1 MAKRSEVVKRIVD
14 VSYVHAAAQDCLPGA
29 TSQPM
34 YQVGDVV
41 IVDRV
46 GEASVTIVLSSV
58 SAGTGEFTG
67 TVKHD
72 MLPEF
77 VEGQEVS
84 FQFR

>member
-1 MAKRSEVVKRIVD
+1 
-14 VSYVHAAAQDCLPGA
+14 
-29 TSQPM
+29 M

-46 GEASVTIVLSSV
+46 GEASVTIMLSSV

-77 VEGQEVS
+77 VGGQEVS
-84 FQFR
+84 FQFQ